1 MKKEEISI
9 ATKQKII
16 DALKHF
22 MSLKDFT
29 KITVKD
35 ILEEANITRP
45 TFYYHFEDIYN
56 AMEWMFNEELLI
68 LLKKSEDCVTWDEGI
83 LLVLQYVEENRAV
96 CLCAYK
102 SVGREVLQR
111 MFLNKA
117 STILLKFID
126 VLLVDIKADPDD
138 VKFIAEFYTMAFV
151 SALIQWMKQPQ
162 GRSPENLLQQIDIAM
177 HGNIERAL
185 RRSEA
190 KTRHFR

>member
-22 MSLKDFT
+22 MSIKDFT

-56 AMEWMFNEELLI
+56 AMEWMFNEELLM

-96 CLCAYK
+96 CLCAYN

-117 STILLKFID
+117 STILLKFMD
-126 VLLVDIKADPDD
+126 PLLEDIKADPDD

-151 SALIQWMKQPQ
+151 SVLIQWMKQPQ

-190 KTRHFR
+190 KTHRFR

>member
-138 VKFIAEFYTMAFV
+138 VKFIAEFYTMALV

>member
-56 AMEWMFNEELLI
+56 AMEWMFNEELLM

-83 LLVLQYVEENRAV
+83 LLVLQYVEANRAV
-96 CLCAYK
+96 CLCAYN

-117 STILLKFID
+117 STILLKFMD
-126 VLLVDIKADPDD
+126 PLLEDIKADPDD

-151 SALIQWMKQPQ
+151 SVLIQWMKQPQ

-190 KTRHFR
+190 KTHRFR

>member
-9 ATKQKII
+9 ATKQRII

-22 MSLKDFT
+22 MSIKDFT

-56 AMEWMFNEELLI
+56 AMEWMFNEELLM

-96 CLCAYK
+96 CLCAYN

-138 VKFIAEFYTMAFV
+138 VKFITEFYTMAFV

-177 HGNIERAL
+177 HGNIEGAL

-190 KTRHFR
+190 KTHHFR